1 MLPLQHHSVNGKAC
15 VEVMSQITNFNQILK
30 QFLPFR
36 PAYAFAYG
44 SRVKVQANDQ
54 VAKSQ
59 IDLVLAV
66 DDSVTF
72 HRANLQRN
80 PSHYSFLK
88 YFGPNSISAI
98 QEKIPCGVYYNTLVP
113 IDGQL
118 VKYGI
123 VQIDQ
128 LVDDLLDW
136 KFLYLAGRL
145 HKPVEELIEPSTDSL
160 KDALKINLK
169 SAVHAALLL
178 LDESF
183 SEEQLYLEVA
193 SLSYSGDFR
202 MLYGENPSKVKNIVT
217 PQIAMF
223 RKLYQETLTQ
233 DSLTRLVHWN
243 GATKSFVQDTS
254 PSAILHHLSL
264 LPKTVQRKLYLG
276 HNRHAVLDLEDVL
289 NSLSHSYTTKN
300 EVRKAIESIV
310 WRSSWL
316 QSLKGIATA
325 GMRKSIRY
333 SLAKIRKMYAGM
345 REEKQQ
351 LESKEKT

>member
-1 MLPLQHHSVNGKAC
+1 
-15 VEVMSQITNFNQILK
+15 MSQINGLNNLLK
-30 QFLPFR
+30 QFVPFR

-44 SRVKVQANDQ
+44 SRVKIQARESNSRD
-54 VAKSQ
+54 Q

-66 DDSVTF
+66 DDSATF
-72 HRANLQRN
+72 HRANLQKN

-88 YFGPNSISAI
+88 YLGPSAITRI
-98 QEKIPCGVYYNTLVP
+98 QEKIPAGVYYNTLIP

-123 VQIDQ
+123 VQTDH

-145 HKPVEELIEPSTDSL
+145 HKPVEELIEPSTDAL
-160 KDALKINLK
+160 RDGLKINLK
-169 SAVHAALLL
+169 SAIHAALLL

-183 SEEQLYLEVA
+183 SEEQLYLQVA

-202 MLYGENPSKVKNIVT
+202 MLYGENPSKVKNIVI
-217 PQIAMF
+217 PQLYMF

-233 DSLTRLVHWN
+233 DSLTRLVQWN
-243 GATKSFVQDTS
+243 SITKSFVQDTS

-276 HNRHAVLDLEDVL
+276 HKKHAILDLEDVL
-289 NSLSHSYTTKN
+289 DSLSHSYGAKN
-300 EVRKAIESIV
+300 SVRKAIESIV
-310 WRSSWL
+310 WNSSWL
-316 QSLKGIATA
+316 QSVKGIASA
-325 GMRKSIRY
+325 GLRKSLKY

-345 REEKQQ
+345 KDEKRR
-351 LESKEKT
+351 LEAKDKT